1 MIKRRGIEE
10 FSVSFLDVICCGF
23 GAIILLLMVTKTLEP
38 AVLEDSNLDLS
49 EQIAAREQAV
59 FEIKGKIEEL
69 REQIG
74 DDSEQLQRSLSR
86 QDDTQTQLSDIL
98 GRFDEMTQASKN
110 ISSENQ
116 QLASARQ
123 SLTDEMETLL
133 GLDFRRSSDLV
144 GGISVDSEYI
154 IFIIDTSGSMQSAA
168 WGQAVQKV
176 SETLSIYPQ
185 IKGIQIMNDM
195 GDYMFPVYRR
205 RWIDDTPALR
215 NSIISTLQ
223 NWAPFS
229 NSSPVEGIREA
240 IASYYDPNKRISI
253 YVFGDDYTG
262 DSIEQVVEAVDQV
275 NRADASGRRRVR
287 IHAIGFPVYLD
298 QPNAR
303 IYRFAALM
311 RELAYRNDGTFV
323 GLTEYQ

>member
-1 MIKRRGIEE
+1 MIRRRGIEE

-38 AVLEDSNLDLS
+38 IVLEGSNLDLS

-59 FEIKGKIEEL
+59 FEIKG
-69 REQIG
+69 QI
-74 DDSEQLQRSLSR
+74 EQLRQQIADENAQLQLSLSQ
-86 QDDTQTQLSDIL
+86 QDDVQQQLSDIL
-98 GRFDEMTQASKN
+98 GRFKTMTEASEN
-110 ISSENQ
+110 ISSENM

-123 SLTDEMETLL
+123 SLTDEMEQLL
-133 GLDFRRSSDLV
+133 GLDFRRSSELV

-168 WGQAVQKV
+168 WGQVVQKV

-185 IKGIQIMNDM
+185 IKGIQVMNDM
-195 GDYMFPVYRR
+195 GDYMFPVYRQ

-215 NSIISTLQ
+215 NSIITTLQ

-240 IASYYDPNKRISI
+240 IATYYDPNKRISI

-262 DSIEQVVEAVDQV
+262 NSIEQVVGAVDQV
-275 NRADASGRRRVR
+275 NRADETGRRRVR